1 MFSLRLSY
9 KFLRFPSGV
18 LFNVE
23 SNIWKMVR
31 IGQRPV
37 GFEVFGVCASVSQPL
52 ELANIDEFYISS
64 FHTGYC
70 FVSSKKKHL
79 FDQFKK

>member
-1 MFSLRLSY
+1 
-9 KFLRFPSGV
+9 
-18 LFNVE
+18 
-23 SNIWKMVR
+23 MVR

-70 FVSSKKKHL
+70 FVSEKQKKISIQKI
-79 FDQFKK
+79 FNSFCFKDSE